1 MIETV
6 GHLRRAGLAAPA
18 CVAVHAIFAGS
29 AFEDLRAAGAADI
42 VSCDT
47 IVHPSNRIALATT
60 IGVGVREML
69 ALTRNRPG
77 TIRQETP

>member
-6 GHLRRAGLAAPA
+6 GHLRRAGLAAPV
-18 CVAVHAIFAGS
+18 CVAVHAIFAQS

-47 IVHPSNRIALATT
+47 IVHPSNRIALATA
-60 IGVGVREML
+60 IGAGVREML
-69 ALTRNRPG
+69 AGSPNQPG
-77 TIRQETP
+77 AI